1 MLIGLV
7 LVSVSVKTKIVE
19 LVNNTFK
26 KTRLKFL
33 KDWIKN
39 QLLGLGLSIFLLINL
54 EMDIFHLLIWTMIL
68 SQISLL
74 SEDIIGE
81 ELIVMNLTNLS
92 TPEEK
97 QDQRSLIM
105 IAMESLVSILKLEE
119 PMNMIFVPIQL
130 VSVLQLLEILQ
141 EHTFQFLRNFSMPA

>member
-1 MLIGLV
+1 MLFTIGKMLLILLKNNFVLSLMELQSQLVKFLFIMLGLLLLKPFWEGKMLIGLV
-7 LVSVSVKTKIVE
+7 LVSVSVKTKTVE
-19 LVNNTFK
+19 LVNNTLK

-33 KDWIKN
+33 KDWIKS

-92 TPEEK
+92 TRK
-97 QDQRSLIM
+97 KNRIKD
-105 IAMESLVSILKLEE
+105 
-119 PMNMIFVPIQL
+119 
-130 VSVLQLLEILQ
+130 
-141 EHTFQFLRNFSMPA
+141 HW